1 LLVPSETHE
10 NRLREKRTTASAFP
24 YVTAVFAISL
34 LLFGT
39 YLVQVP
45 FEKGIEIVRSRG
57 YQLVGDHSLGEFTM
71 EGVEAVETEFRAFM
85 RICEREKG
93 DGETLTVYSDVDARS
108 LFLFDPGESGR
119 VKIYFCRFS

>member
-1 LLVPSETHE
+1 MKTGFVKNGLLQG
-10 NRLREKRTTASAFP
+10 AFP

-57 YQLVGDHSLGEFTM
+57 YKLVGDHSLGEFTI
-71 EGVEAVETEFRAFM
+71 EGVEAVETEFREFM
-85 RICEREKG
+85 RICERVKG
-93 DGETLTVYSDVDARS
+93 DGEILTVYSDVDARS
-108 LFLFDPGESGR
+108 IFLFDPVEPGR
-119 VKIYFCRFS
+119 IKIYFCRFG